1 MKRTIFL
8 QKINLKANS
17 SEITKTSDMFVK
29 RFKRMRIVGY
39 FLVIIGVL
47 FGVYLLMA
55 LIGITTFTEHLKGE
69 KPSFLIVYY
78 MGIVVAMV
86 VLAVADYL
94 LIRYGRRLIRKA
106 KKNVQNVSSEER
118 QA

>member
-1 MKRTIFL
+1 
-8 QKINLKANS
+8 
-17 SEITKTSDMFVK
+17 
-29 RFKRMRIVGY
+29 MRIVGY

-55 LIGITTFTEHLKGE
+55 LIGITTYTEHLKGE

-86 VLAVADYL
+86 VLAVADFL

-106 KKNVQNVSSEER
+106 KNNAATVSPDNKAR
-118 QA
+118 

>member
-1 MKRTIFL
+1 
-8 QKINLKANS
+8 
-17 SEITKTSDMFVK
+17 
-29 RFKRMRIVGY
+29 MRSIGY

-55 LIGITTFTEHLKGE
+55 LIGVTTYTEHLKGE

-86 VLAVADYL
+86 VLAVADFL

-106 KKNVQNVSSEER
+106 KNNAATVSPDNKAR
-118 QA
+118 